1 MKQLTD
7 DLWQT
12 TIHTSG
18 ILSSHAYYLTT
29 PVGNV
34 LLYNTNNT
42 QDLDEIA
49 ALGGIDYQLLT
60 HRDEAAPSLQYIK
73 DRFSA
78 TLVCS
83 KFEQPYIEK
92 HARVELALDD
102 DLPDIANINILSTP
116 GHTGG
121 SLCFYYQSPNGNNYL
136 FTGDT
141 IFQWQGEW
149 ATLVIAGAGG
159 KASDLIDSLTLLK
172 TLRPHFVMS
181 SGFIKNDAIGRIT
194 PAQWPDVVN
203 NTIDK
208 LAN

>member
-12 TIHTSG
+12 SIHTSG
-18 ILSSHAYYLTT
+18 MLSSHAYYLKT

-34 LLYNTNNT
+34 LLYNTNNS
-42 QDLDEIA
+42 QDLDKIE

-78 TLVCS
+78 KLVCS
-83 KFEQPYIEK
+83 EFERHYIEK
-92 HARVELALDD
+92 HTSVDLPLSGH
-102 DLPDIANINILSTP
+102 LPDIANIKIFNTP

-141 IFQWQGEW
+141 IFQWEGEW
-149 ATLVIAGAGG
+149 ATLIIAGAGG
-159 KASDLIDSLTLLK
+159 KASDLIESLI
-172 TLRPHFVMS
+172 FV
-181 SGFIKNDAIGRIT
+181 KDAK
-194 PAQWPDVVN
+194 ASYCHEQW
-203 NTIDK
+203 IY
-208 LAN
+208 